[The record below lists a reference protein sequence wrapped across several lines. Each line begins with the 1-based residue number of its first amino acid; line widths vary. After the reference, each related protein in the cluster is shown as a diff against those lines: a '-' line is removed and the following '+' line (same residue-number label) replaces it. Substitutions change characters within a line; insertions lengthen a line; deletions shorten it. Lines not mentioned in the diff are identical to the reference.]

1 MSTHATGARAKLSLP
16 VGERDHII
24 GPEDAPVTLVEYG
37 DYECPYCGAAH
48 LIVKEVQEVMSNN
61 LRFVFRHFPL
71 TQIHPHAEVAAEAAE
86 SAGAQ
91 DRFWEMHD
99 LLYANQRL
107 LDPAHLVGF
116 AEELSLDTVKFVR
129 ELRDHVHHEHVREDF
144 TSGVRSG
151 VNGTPAFFINGFRYD
166 GSWEFGP
173 LLKALEDASVDANA
187 I

>member
-1 MSTHATGARAKLSLP
+1 
-16 VGERDHII
+16 
-24 GPEDAPVTLVEYG
+24 
-37 DYECPYCGAAH
+37 
-48 LIVKEVQEVMSNN
+48 MSNG

-99 LLYANQRL
+99 LLYANQQL

-166 GSWEFGP
+166 GSWQFGP
-173 LLKALEDASVDANA
+173 LLKALEDASVVANA

>member
-1 MSTHATGARAKLSLP
+1 
-16 VGERDHII
+16 
-24 GPEDAPVTLVEYG
+24 
-37 DYECPYCGAAH
+37 
-48 LIVKEVQEVMSNN
+48 LIVKEVQKVMSNS

-99 LLYANQRL
+99 LLYANQQL

-144 TSGVRSG
+144 ASGVRSG

-166 GSWEFGP
+166 GSWQFGP
-173 LLKALEDASVDANA
+173 LLKALEDGSV
-187 I
+187 

>member
-1 MSTHATGARAKLSLP
+1 MSTNAIGARAKLSLP

-48 LIVKEVQEVMSNN
+48 LIVKEVQEVMSNG

-99 LLYANQRL
+99 LLYANQQL

-144 TSGVRSG
+144 ASGVRSG

-173 LLKALEDASVDANA
+173 LLKALEDASDGDA

>member
-1 MSTHATGARAKLSLP
+1 
-16 VGERDHII
+16 
-24 GPEDAPVTLVEYG
+24 
-37 DYECPYCGAAH
+37 
-48 LIVKEVQEVMSNN
+48 
-61 LRFVFRHFPL
+61 
-71 TQIHPHAEVAAEAAE
+71 
-86 SAGAQ
+86 
-91 DRFWEMHD
+91 MHD
-99 LLYANQRL
+99 LLYANQHL
-107 LDPAHLVGF
+107 LDPTHLVGF

-129 ELRDHVHHEHVREDF
+129 EVRDHVHHEHVREDF